1 MFHGSWKF
9 FIQITGTLQWCHQII
24 HNVKSWVSR
33 DIHLEPEVSG
43 EIFIWSLRNLLRGS
57 IFTMCITWCH
67 LYNILYSLS
76 SGPGSREHVIARC
89 LPGMYKIRMLLT
101 WYIITYV
108 WHKSKAWIDLCSFGA
123 EMSLQLNFHIRQIS
137 SLFLAHLRADGCIPV
152 RTPPVLGTS
161 QTAAVVA
168 CILRTSAVL

>member
-1 MFHGSWKF
+1 MVTSNYTSCK
-9 FIQITGTLQWCHQII
+9 ILSLTGYSPGAWSLRG
-24 HNVKSWVSR
+24 NF
-33 DIHLEPEVSG
+33 HLEPEKSPKRQYFYNVHYLMSPLLYT
-43 EIFIWSLRNLLRGS
+43 IFSQIQV
-57 IFTMCITWCH
+57 
-67 LYNILYSLS
+67 
-76 SGPGSREHVIARC
+76 PGSREHVIARC

-101 WYIITYV
+101 RYIITYV

-168 CILRTSAVL
+168 CILRTSAVLW